1 MATTS
6 LKQHPRRWALATPER
21 AVAVHPA
28 AGVTIRY
35 GELEAR
41 ANRCA
46 HLLRAS
52 GLGRGDHFAMLVENL
67 PVFHEIVWAGHNAGL
82 LYTAI
87 SWRFHE
93 DEIAFILSD
102 CGARLVFYS
111 ARQAALVANLK
122 RRLPYLAFVDVSDSG
137 YAAAFPS
144 TPIADESRGS
154 DMLYSSGS
162 TGRPK
167 GIRQVLPDSGPDS
180 GIDGLSRMF
189 AIYAQR
195 YGWGEDTV
203 YLMPCPLYHSGP
215 MRFAMAMQH
224 LGAALVVMDAFD
236 AEAALALVERY
247 RVTHAHWVPTM
258 LVRLLKL
265 PDAVKARYDLS
276 SLRVIVHGAAP
287 IAPDV
292 KRAAIDWFG
301 PILEE
306 SYGGTEGNGLTMI
319 TSAEWLAHPGS
330 VGRPFLGAVHV
341 LDDEGREL
349 PAGEVGTIWFS
360 GGPAFAY
367 HGDPERTAQAH
378 DVQGRST
385 LGDIGYLDAEGYVYL
400 TDRRGNMAISG
411 GVNVFPQEAENRLIS
426 HPEVADAAVFAVP
439 DEDMGEVLQAAV
451 QPLRQG
457 IDTALLQAELAAWC
471 RAGLAAIKCPRGWE
485 FHERLPRHD
494 TGKIYTRH
502 LKQAWLARHENE
514 LSNEGG

>member
-1 MATTS
+1 MAMTS
-6 LKQHPRRWALATPER
+6 LNQHPRRWALTDPER
-21 AVAVHPA
+21 VAAVHPA
-28 AGVTIRY
+28 SGVTIRY
-35 GELEAR
+35 GELDAR

-46 HLLRAS
+46 HLLRAR
-52 GLGRGDHFAMLVENL
+52 GLERGGHFAILVENL
-67 PVFHEIVWAGHNAGL
+67 PVFHELVWAGHNAGL
-82 LYTAI
+82 FYTAI

-93 DEIAFILSD
+93 DEIAFILAD
-102 CGARLVFYS
+102 CGARLVFFS
-111 ARQAALVANLK
+111 ARQAALVERL
-122 RRLPYLAFVDVSDSG
+122 RTRLPQLDFVDVSDKG

-144 TPIADESRGS
+144 MPIANECRGS

-167 GIRQVLPDSGPDS
+167 GIRQVLPDSG
-180 GIDGLSRMF
+180 IDELSRMF

-224 LGAALVVMDAFD
+224 LGATLVVMDKFD
-236 AEAALALVERY
+236 AETALALVERH

-265 PDAVKARYDLS
+265 PEEVRARYDLS

-292 KRAAIDWFG
+292 KRAAIGWFG

-319 TSAEWLAHPGS
+319 SSAEWLAHPGS

-349 PAGEVGTIWFS
+349 PAGQVGTIWFS

-367 HGDPERTAQAH
+367 HGDAERTAQAH
-378 DVQGRST
+378 DAQGRST

-411 GVNVFPQEAENRLIS
+411 GVNVFPQEAENRLVS
-426 HPEVADAAVFAVP
+426 HPAVADAAVFAVP
-439 DEDMGEVLQAAV
+439 DEDMGEVLHAAI
-451 QPLRQG
+451 QPLQSG
-457 IDTALLQAELAAWC
+457 VDTALLQQELAAWC
-471 RAGLAAIKCPRGWE
+471 RAGLAAVKCPRGWD
-485 FHERLPRHD
+485 FHEQLPRHD

-502 LKQAWLARHENE
+502 LKQDWLARHEKE
-514 LSNEGG
+514 LSKEGG